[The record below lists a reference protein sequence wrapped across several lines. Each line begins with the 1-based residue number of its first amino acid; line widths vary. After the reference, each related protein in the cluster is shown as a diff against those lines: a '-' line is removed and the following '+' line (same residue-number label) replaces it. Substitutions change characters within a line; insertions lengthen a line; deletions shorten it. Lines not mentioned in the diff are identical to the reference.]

1 MLSPTLSTFNPGEG
15 GWDCAHERHQDKVES
30 DPDKQTECGTLPEL
44 NSGEIFRDDAVE
56 EGKDNRE
63 GEVDDERIN
72 RQVIVS
78 VERNCRMNLIGGH
91 PKLLEEHLW
100 WVCCI
105 ALGGARRER
114 NFPSELNDC
123 GKKTTDEAD
132 GCCCTNATA
141 LGISLFEKVFEHL
154 QAFLSILQSTDTE
167 DVARRRNLAYRLT
180 VSHL

>member
-1 MLSPTLSTFNPGEG
+1 M
-15 GWDCAHERHQDKVES
+15 ES

-56 EGKDNRE
+56 ECKDNRE

-78 VERNCRMNLIGGH
+78 VERNCCVNLIGGH
-91 PKLLEEHLW
+91 PELLEEHLW
-100 WVCCI
+100 RVCCV
-105 ALGGARRER
+105 ALGCARREG

-132 GCCCTNATA
+132 DCRCTNATA

-154 QAFLSILQSTDTE
+154 QAFLSILQSMDTE